1 MDNKFLDKSAHIRT
15 PSSEVK
21 LGMFVAELDRP
32 WLGTPFLTQGF
43 IVSSLPEVKQ
53 TRELCNHV
61 YMEKK
66 RGGYEQEKKNPLL
79 KPTLTPTPSRWV
91 LCHGDIDIDLLKLPL
106 DSLVTPPIADE
117 GEGNTVDP

>member
-21 LGMFVAELDRP
+21 LGMFVAVLDRP

-61 YMEKK
+61 YMEKRGAVMSRKK
-66 RGGYEQEKKNPLL
+66 R
-79 KPTLTPTPSRWV
+79 TLR
-91 LCHGDIDIDLLKLPL
+91 
-106 DSLVTPPIADE
+106 
-117 GEGNTVDP
+117 